1 MNPRLPNVLVA
12 AVPLSLLLFG
22 IQLWLV
28 GRVSVFP
35 ESEWL
40 AQPDQ
45 LPLAQLVTSLNL
57 LPLLLGA
64 LPAGLVAYLLTRALV
79 AMLRSHSSAPPSRTQ
94 LLVVWAVVWLAC
106 WLALYLLFAGSSLSD
121 WSPNFF
127 SQPAVW
133 YGLVLTS
140 LGIYLGSRAS
150 SGA

>member
-1 MNPRLPNVLVA
+1 MNHRLSNVLVV

-40 AQPDQ
+40 AQPEQ

-64 LPAGLVAYLLTRALV
+64 LPAVFAAYLLTRALI
-79 AMLRSHSSAPPSRTQ
+79 ATLGRRSSTRPSHVQ
-94 LLVVWAVVWLAC
+94 LLVVWVLVWLGC
-106 WLALYLLFAGSSLSD
+106 WVAMYLLFAGSNFSD
-121 WSPNFF
+121 WSLNFLR
-127 SQPAVW
+127 QPAVW
-133 YGLVLTS
+133 YGLALTS
-140 LGIYLGSRAS
+140 LGIHLGSRAS

>member
-1 MNPRLPNVLVA
+1 MNPRLSNVLVV

-22 IQLWLV
+22 IRLWLV

-45 LPLAQLVTSLNL
+45 LPLAQLVASLNL

-64 LPAGLVAYLLTRALV
+64 LPAGLAAYLLTRALI
-79 AMLRSHSSAPPSRTQ
+79 AMLSRRSSTLPSRAQ
-94 LLVVWAVVWLAC
+94 LLVVWVVVWLAC
-106 WLALYLLFAGSSLSD
+106 WVVMYFLFAGSNLSD
-121 WSPNFF
+121 WSLNFF
-127 SQPAVW
+127 RQPAVW
-133 YGLVLTS
+133 YGLALTS
-140 LGIYLGSRAS
+140 LGIHLGSRAS